1 MKNKQD
7 SSSEKAG
14 LRQQAEKKLTS
25 QADSVRDL
33 SKMSPEET
41 AQILHEL
48 RVHQIELE
56 MQNEQLRITQQELE
70 QTRDKY
76 SDLYD
81 FAPVGYCT
89 LSDKGIIIGCNLTL
103 CSLLDVNRSALTGK
117 RFSAFIHRD
126 DQDNYYRFWNH
137 LQKVKTARESQFRML
152 AKDGQRFFTDLHA
165 TVVME
170 PESEKQQ
177 VRLAVT
183 NISTQRAADDALHR
197 ERDLLKNITD
207 TSPIGIVVT
216 DETGHIRFANQ
227 EAEKILGLEKESI
240 TQLTYN
246 DPAWVITDFDGKP
259 FPDEQLPFSVIK
271 KTLKSTYNIQHAIQW
286 PDGKQTLLRINA
298 APQLDDSGNF
308 IGIVAAIE
316 DVTEKVKSEKALK
329 HEMERASHYLRMA
342 GTMIIVFDKNQL
354 VTLANPKTCEILG
367 YSEHEIVG
375 KNWFDHFL
383 PKENKDAVKKV
394 YDKIIAG
401 RLSPVEFHEN
411 PVVNSSGEERL
422 IAWHNSILK
431 DDDGKIIGLLS
442 SGEDVTQHHESQKQL
457 LEQFQFLQTLIN
469 TIPSPVFYKDS
480 EGKYT
485 GCNKGFQQI
494 YRIPPGKDPGK
505 NSL

>member
-1 MKNKQD
+1 M
-7 SSSEKAG
+7 
-14 LRQQAEKKLTS
+14 
-25 QADSVRDL
+25 
-33 SKMSPEET
+33 T
-41 AQILHEL
+41 A
-48 RVHQIELE
+48 
-56 MQNEQLRITQQELE
+56 N
-70 QTRDKY
+70 
-76 SDLYD
+76 S
-81 FAPVGYCT
+81 
-89 LSDKGIIIGCNLTL
+89 
-103 CSLLDVNRSALTGK
+103 
-117 RFSAFIHRD
+117 
-126 DQDNYYRFWNH
+126 
-137 LQKVKTARESQFRML
+137 KTA
-152 AKDGQRFFTDLHA
+152 D
-165 TVVME
+165 
-170 PESEKQQ
+170 QQ
-177 VRLAVT
+177 LLQ
-183 NISTQRAADDALHR
+183 NIL
-197 ERDLLKNITD
+197 E

-216 DETGHIRFANQ
+216 NTVGQITFANQ

-246 DPAWVITDFDGKP
+246 DPAWLITDFDSKP

-271 KTLKSTYNIQHAIQW
+271 KTLKSAYNIQHAIQW

-308 IGIVAAIE
+308 IGMVAAIE

-401 RLSPVEFHEN
+401 RLSPVEFYEN